1 MSKNEENS
9 SAIMLKKENRDLN
22 LRIHYME
29 EVFVQYPAIP
39 VHAKS
44 LLKQNIDLKV
54 KSDLLQRDLTE
65 MVESTELNKCRDF
78 KELERL
84 KKENTSMS
92 KQIKSLN
99 LSLSI
104 ALQNDKDKYDE
115 LKKKDAAMQEI
126 QFELELAKKETTE
139 EDEQE
144 KKFNKMARSTIQL
157 VSLTCWK

>member
-9 SAIMLKKENRDLN
+9 TVNLLKKENRDLN
-22 LRIHYME
+22 LRIYYME
-29 EVFVQYPAIP
+29 EVIVQYPAIT
-39 VHAKS
+39 VDAKT

-65 MVESTELNKCRDF
+65 MVESVELNKCRDF

-84 KKENTSMS
+84 KKENFSMS
-92 KQIKSLN
+92 KRIKSIN

-115 LKKKDAAMQEI
+115 LKKKDAAMQEEI
-126 QFELELAKKETTE
+126 EFSVERAMIDATE
-139 EDEQE
+139 EIEE
-144 KKFNKMARSTIQL
+144 HKKLNKK
-157 VSLTCWK
+157 VSCACNML

>member
-9 SAIMLKKENRDLN
+9 TVNLLKKENRDLN
-22 LRIHYME
+22 LRIYYME
-29 EVFVQYPAIP
+29 EVIVQYPAIT
-39 VHAKS
+39 VDAKT

-65 MVESTELNKCRDF
+65 MVESVELNKCRDF

-84 KKENTSMS
+84 KKENLSMS
-92 KQIKSLN
+92 KRIKSIN

-115 LKKKDAAMQEI
+115 LKKKDAAMQEEI
-126 QFELELAKKETTE
+126 EFSVERAMIDATE
-139 EDEQE
+139 EIEEQKE
-144 KKFNKMARSTIQL
+144 LNKK
-157 VSLTCWK
+157 VSCASRNML

>member
-9 SAIMLKKENRDLN
+9 TVNLLKKENRDLN
-22 LRIHYME
+22 LRIYYME
-29 EVFVQYPAIP
+29 EVIVQYPAIT
-39 VHAKS
+39 VDAKT

-65 MVESTELNKCRDF
+65 MVESVELNKCRDF

-84 KKENTSMS
+84 KKENLSMS
-92 KQIKSLN
+92 KRIKSIN

-115 LKKKDAAMQEI
+115 LKKKDAAMQEEI
-126 QFELELAKKETTE
+126 EYSVERAMIDATE
-139 EDEQE
+139 EIEEQKE
-144 KKFNKMARSTIQL
+144 LNKK
-157 VSLTCWK
+157 VSCACNML